1 MNLAV
6 WVERHARRLPDAP
19 ALADGERLH
28 ASWAEFAARAAGAAA
43 ACAMSSACRQG
54 TGSRS

>member
-6 WVERHARRLPDAP
+6 WVERHARRLPKAP

-43 ACAMSSACRQG
+43 CLRDEFGLS
-54 TGSRS
+54 TSRP